1 MTTQYMKVSRIANWT
16 STLDVKL
23 PKSLDDALAAYD
35 ALRYVETGHEPVIDP
50 TKLKAAGVAAEVERV
65 AKELSVNAHLEE
77 AQQRIAGQLE
87 SRIIR
92 EAAAAVP
99 SVLDQ
104 LTEKFDAQAAR
115 YVAAAVKLPL
125 DLTSES
131 VVETRDAEVL
141 AALGEATEAAGFLEK
156 VDNWL
161 ESLGELPG
169 YSTNPN
175 YEPVL
180 RVTAPDDYKPLYAL
194 REAHQAR
201 HTADTLLQSVG
212 PVYFAAARNGVEFK
226 MLTPD
231 ESTQLLQDLEDGK
244 PLTAGQRFIGV
255 RR

>member
-1 MTTQYMKVSRIANWT
+1 MTTQYMKVSRIANWA
-16 STLDVKL
+16 STLDVTL
-23 PKSLDDALAAYD
+23 PKTLDDALAAYE
-35 ALRYVETGHEPVIDP
+35 ALRYVETGHEPVIGTD
-50 TKLKAAGVAAEVERV
+50 KLKAAGVAAEVERV

-77 AQQRIAGQLE
+77 AQRRVAGQLE

-92 EAAAAVP
+92 EAAAAAP

-104 LTEKFDAQAAR
+104 ISERFDAEAAR

-125 DLTSES
+125 DLTSGS

-141 AALGEATEAAGFLEK
+141 AALGEATEAAAFIEK
-156 VDNWL
+156 VDAWL

-169 YSTNPN
+169 YGSN

-194 REAHQAR
+194 REAHRNR

-212 PVYFAAARNGVEFK
+212 PVYFAAARNGVV
-226 MLTPD
+226 
-231 ESTQLLQDLEDGK
+231 
-244 PLTAGQRFIGV
+244 GV
-255 RR
+255 VT

>member
-50 TKLKAAGVAAEVERV
+50 SKLKAAGVAAEVERV
-65 AKELSVNAHLEE
+65 AKELSVNAQLEE
-77 AQQRIAGQLE
+77 AQRRVAGRLE
-87 SRIIR
+87 SRIIH

-99 SVLDQ
+99 SVLGQ
-104 LTEKFDAQAAR
+104 LTERFDAEAAR
-115 YVAAAVKLPL
+115 YVDAAVKLPL

-141 AALGEATEAAGFLEK
+141 KALGIATEAAGFIEK

-169 YSTNPN
+169 FGSS

-180 RVTAPDDYKPLYAL
+180 RVTAPSDHASMWAL
-194 REAHQAR
+194 KEAHQAR

-212 PVYFAAARNGVEFK
+212 PVYFCAARNGVAFK

-231 ESTQLLQDLEDGK
+231 EANDLLRDLEATK
-244 PLTAGQRFIGV
+244 PETPAQKFLGTG